1 MQHDAPVWNTLQS
14 AKEYAVVNFWEK
26 WIPTFQSL
34 VADARGLHAD
44 IAGSQW
50 AAMYKDAFQ
59 GRVDNQDHEAWQ
71 ALAKITGSTSEDL
84 LPLSLQCMPSSN
96 KKHLNMLQRLEEQ
109 AAAFATSSQTVV
121 QTANALG
128 KIKEMM
134 LIDATSQKHR
144 VMAQAAGFC
153 GLVMKHAPE
162 GNAAYMEHGQVFCD
176 KAASFR
182 AEVVRY
188 GARVIQESNKNNYNW
203 KTSRDG
209 RTITITILTMAKR
222 SNYNEYSSNDDKAT

>member
-1 MQHDAPVWNTLQS
+1 MPLSGTLCRAPKSTRSLT
-14 AKEYAVVNFWEK
+14 FWK
-26 WIPTFQSL
+26 SGFRRSSPFF
-34 VADARGLHAD
+34 ADARGLHAD
-44 IAGSQW
+44 IAASQW

-96 KKHLNMLQRLEEQ
+96 NKHLNMLQRLEEQ

-153 GLVMKHAPE
+153 GLVMKHALE
-162 GNAAYMEHGQVFCD
+162 GNAAYMEHGQVFCN

-222 SNYNEYSSNDDKAT
+222 SNYNEYRSNDDKAT